1 MGWLKV
7 KTNHNMISTMFY
19 EAPSSTI
26 ILAMKASTPTS
37 QGMETIL
44 TLEKGLDLELLAYN
58 AWSATF
64 R

>member
-1 MGWLKV
+1 MV
-7 KTNHNMISTMFY
+7 Y
-19 EAPSSTI
+19 ETPSSTI
-26 ILAMKASTPTS
+26 ILAMEASTPTS

-44 TLEKGLDLELLAYN
+44 TLEKELDLEPLAYN

>member
-1 MGWLKV
+1 MV
-7 KTNHNMISTMFY
+7 Y
-19 EAPSSTI
+19 ETPSSTI

-44 TLEKGLDLELLAYN
+44 TLEKELDLEPLAYH
-58 AWSATF
+58 AWSATC

>member
-1 MGWLKV
+1 MV
-7 KTNHNMISTMFY
+7 H
-19 EAPSSTI
+19 EASSSTI

-44 TLEKGLDLELLAYN
+44 TLEKELDLEPLAYN
-58 AWSATF
+58 AWSAPF

>member
-1 MGWLKV
+1 MVYG
-7 KTNHNMISTMFY
+7 
-19 EAPSSTI
+19 APSSTI
-26 ILAMKASTPTS
+26 ILVMKASTPTS

-44 TLEKGLDLELLAYN
+44 TLEKELDLEPLACN